1 VAHHSLVSLA
11 NRMLR
16 LVVQG
21 RYWPYLLLSPPR
33 KAACLLAIAR
43 EQQYRLSNS
52 NPRGTTYRHLYI
64 SRRKN
69 SYRQSR
75 AFTEGHP
82 TAPHSALEPSEL
94 ANDHKPKIAPPHT
107 ATRTHLHLS
116 PPCRLGSQ
124 TKLHKTAQIERSVMK
139 ADRFAGQQA

>member
-1 VAHHSLVSLA
+1 LEGALALCLLSHTTMATAQSERMRRQLVTRQCNGYYQIRYQINGDVIHEHSEPQDHQGKGFQSVACQRIQIWRLAHHSLVSLA

-21 RYWPYLLLSPPR
+21 KYWPYLLLSPPR

-43 EQQYRLSNS
+43 EQQHRLSNS

-69 SYRQSR
+69 SYR
-75 AFTEGHP
+75 
-82 TAPHSALEPSEL
+82 
-94 ANDHKPKIAPPHT
+94 
-107 ATRTHLHLS
+107 
-116 PPCRLGSQ
+116 
-124 TKLHKTAQIERSVMK
+124 
-139 ADRFAGQQA
+139 